1 MNRVSL
7 VYKICMDEKNM
18 DYFDEG
24 LQLKTSVIRSV
35 ISTVYNFIYNIPF
48 PLVFV
53 FPMQV
58 ASATRFFECS
68 LRSY

>member
-7 VYKICMDEKNM
+7 VYKICMDEKNV
-18 DYFDEG
+18 DYLDEG

-35 ISTVYNFIYNIPF
+35 ISTVYNFFYKIPF

-53 FPMQV
+53 FPM
-58 ASATRFFECS
+58 
-68 LRSY
+68 